1 MKARFKKQKLELGI
15 GGSKQTELDVYLS
28 ESIIE
33 EEGSFDILR
42 WWKLNAERFP
52 IMSSLERDVLVV
64 PISTVASESAFSTG
78 GRVLDC
84 FRSSLSPKIVE
95 ALICSQDWLRTSSIP
110 VSVEEALDE
119 VEKFEKGTICSLN
132 LYFLV

>member
-1 MKARFKKQKLELGI
+1 M
-15 GGSKQTELDVYLS
+15 
-28 ESIIE
+28 
-33 EEGSFDILR
+33 
-42 WWKLNAERFP
+42 
-52 IMSSLERDVLVV
+52 LVV

-119 VEKFEKGTICSLN
+119 VEKFEKGTIYSLN
-132 LYFLV
+132 LHFLV